1 MSRALLYAALAS
13 GVLFISACS
22 HSENIE
28 ARSGPPRAQI
38 VAVVKAEPESLARRT
53 VLSAEFRPYQEVE
66 IHAKVAGYVKR
77 IYVDVGDRVKQGQVL
92 ATLEIP
98 EMTNDLT
105 RAAAAREHS
114 SSEVQ
119 RARDGVLRAESA
131 HEAAHLSYQRLS
143 AVSKQ
148 RPNLVAQQELDDAE
162 ARDRVSEAS
171 VAEAKSGLAS
181 AQQQV
186 QVSTADED
194 KTKTLFDYSRITAP
208 FAGVISK
215 RFADTGSMIQAGT
228 ASQTQAMPVV
238 RLSQIDRL
246 RLVLQIPESVVPHIR
261 IGEPVEVRVPTLN
274 RTFTGTVSR
283 FSDRVAPAT
292 RTMETEVDVFNP
304 GFVLIPGMYAEAVL
318 TLEKH
323 DNALAVPVQ
332 SIVTRD
338 GIATVMLVGSDHR
351 LEQRSIKTGIETAEK
366 VEVLSGLHAGDQ
378 VVIGN
383 RSQLKSGEEVETKLV
398 ATRMPG
404 GDR

>member
-1 MSRALLYAALAS
+1 MSRAVLFTALAS

-28 ARSGPPRAQI
+28 ARSGPPQAQV
-38 VAVVKAEPESLARRT
+38 VAVAKAEPESLARQT
-53 VLSAEFRPYQEVE
+53 VLSAEFRPYQEIE

-105 RAAAAREHS
+105 RAAATREHS

-171 VAEAKSGLAS
+171 VAEAKSALAS
-181 AQQQV
+181 AQRQV

-194 KTKTLFDYSRITAP
+194 KTKTLFDYARITAP

-215 RFADTGSMIQAGT
+215 RFADTGAMIQAGT
-228 ASQTQAMPVV
+228 ASQSQAMPVV

-246 RLVLQIPESVVPHIR
+246 RLVLQVPESVVPSIR
-261 IGEPVEVRVPTLN
+261 IGEPVEVRVPTVN
-274 RTFTGTVSR
+274 RSFTGTVSR
-283 FSDRVAPAT
+283 FSDRVAAST
-292 RTMETEVDVFNP
+292 RTMETEVDVYNP
-304 GFVLIPGMYAEAVL
+304 GTILVPGMYAEAAL
-318 TLEKH
+318 TLEKR
-323 DNALAVPVQ
+323 DNTLAIPVQ
-332 SIVTRD
+332 AIVTNQGR
-338 GIATVMLVGSDHR
+338 ATVLLVLPNRR
-351 LEQRSIKTGIETAEK
+351 LEERTIKTGIETADR
-366 VEVLSGLHAGDQ
+366 VEVLSGLHAGDE

-383 RSQLKSGEEVETKLV
+383 RSQLRAGEEIQPKLV
-398 ATRMPG
+398 STRAHG
-404 GDR
+404 GDQ

>member
-131 HEAAHLSYQRLS
+131 HEATHLSYQRLS

-148 RPNLVAQQELDDAE
+148 RPNLIAQQELDDAE

>member
-38 VAVVKAEPESLARRT
+38 VAVVKTEPESLARRT

-77 IYVDVGDRVKQGQVL
+77 IYVDIGDRVKQGQVL

-261 IGEPVEVRVPTLN
+261 IGEPVDVRVPTLN

-338 GIATVMLVGSDHR
+338 GIATVMLVGSNHR